1 MALALKNCH
10 KKLCEQNKLSGNN
23 VIIVAFKK
31 TMKDSFYLVISIP
44 S

>member
-10 KKLCEQNKLSGNN
+10 KKLCEQNKLSGN